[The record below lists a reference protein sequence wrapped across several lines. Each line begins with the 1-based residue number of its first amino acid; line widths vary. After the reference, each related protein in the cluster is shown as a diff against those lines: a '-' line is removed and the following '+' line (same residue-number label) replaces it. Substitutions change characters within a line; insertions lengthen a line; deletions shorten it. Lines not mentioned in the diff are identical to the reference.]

1 MLNLLPH
8 PRQFASIDQNF
19 ELPAHGLIALDAPSA
34 AAIRFTAARL
44 QRAVRERHGLTW
56 ELQAVGATPLNGIAA
71 VLRLRPELG
80 RRPESYT
87 LIIDAHGARLEAG
100 DEAGL
105 FHGVSTLI
113 QIMAQSERA
122 WPGLRIDDWPDFP
135 ARGVMLD
142 VSRDKVPTMDSV
154 FALVDRLAGWK
165 INQFQLYMEHT
176 FAYQQHREV
185 WEQSSPFTGE
195 EILALDAY
203 CRERY
208 IELVPNQNSF
218 GHLHRWFE
226 HERYVPLAEITGGF
240 DTPWGFRLDGSFSL
254 CPGDPA
260 SLDFVRGLF
269 DELLPHFSSRMFNV
283 GCDETIDL
291 GQGRS
296 QADVQARGV
305 GRVYLDF
312 LRKIH
317 SEVKARG
324 RVMQF
329 WGDIIIQ
336 HPELI
341 ADLPHDAIALEW
353 GYDDD
358 HPFEVRCPQ
367 YRAAGIPFYMCPGT
381 SSWNAI
387 AGRTHNAVV
396 NLRRAAEN
404 GLEHG
409 AVGYLITDWGDNG
422 HWQVQPAHDLG
433 FAAGAA
439 FSWALAANRDLDLAT
454 ALSLHA
460 YADPSGALGRVA
472 YDLGDVYRVPGPTP
486 ANNSILS
493 LALQLTLENAPDLSP
508 EALDRTL
515 VAIDA
520 AIAPLA
526 QARSARPDGR
536 QLVREF
542 ELAAQLLR
550 HAVERV
556 RFAHSGGDRAALARD
571 LEAILVEYR
580 AQWLA
585 RNRPGGLADSI
596 ARLEKLRADYAAA

>member
-8 PRQFASIDQNF
+8 PQHLTFTEATF
-19 ELPAHGLIALDAPSA
+19 ELPMHALIMLEAPQP
-34 AAIRFTAARL
+34 AAIRFTALRL
-44 QRAVRERHGLTW
+44 QTAVRDRQRADWT
-56 ELQAVGATPLNGIAA
+56 LQAGGATPLVDVA
-71 VLRLRPELG
+71 VTLRLRPELG
-80 RRPESYT
+80 RRPESYSLFIT
-87 LIIDAHGARLEAG
+87 TGGVEIEAG

-105 FHGVSTLI
+105 FHGVSTLL
-113 QIMAQSERA
+113 QINAQCVGV
-122 WPGLRIDDWPDFP
+122 WPGLRIDDWPDIA

-142 VSRDKVPTMDSV
+142 ISRDKVPTLASV
-154 FALVDRLAGWK
+154 YALVERLASWK

-185 WEQSSPFTGE
+185 WEQASPFTGD

-203 CRERY
+203 CRERH

-296 QADVQARGV
+296 KAEVQARGV

-317 SEVKARG
+317 TEVKARG

-341 ADLPHDAIALEW
+341 PELPREAIALEW

-358 HPFEVRCPQ
+358 HPFEIRCPQ

-381 SSWNAI
+381 SSWNSI
-387 AGRTHNAVV
+387 AGRTKNAVV

-404 GLEHG
+404 GIAHG
-409 AVGYLITDWGDNG
+409 AIGYLITDWGDNG
-422 HWQVQPAHDLG
+422 HWQPEPVHDLG

-439 FSWALAANRDLDLAT
+439 YSWALTANRDLDLPA

-472 YDLGDVYRVPGPTP
+472 YALGEAYRVAGPTP

-493 LALQLTLENAPDLSP
+493 LALQLPLDKAPDLAP
-508 EALDRTL
+508 EGLAATEA
-515 VAIDA
+515 AIDA

-526 QARSARPDGR
+526 QARSERPDAA
-536 QLVREF
+536 LLDSEF
-542 ELAAQLLR
+542 SLAARMLR
-550 HAVERV
+550 HAVARV
-556 RFAHSGGDRAALARD
+556 RFARGVGDRAALARD
-571 LEAILVEYR
+571 LAEIIVAYKT
-580 AQWLA
+580 QWLA
-585 RNRPGGLADSI
+585 RNRPGGLGDSV
-596 ARLEKLRADYAAA
+596 ARLEKLAADYTG

>member
-1 MLNLLPH
+1 MLNLLPT
-8 PRQFASIDQNF
+8 PRQVTLTDQTF
-19 ELPAHGLIALDAPSA
+19 GLPAHGLIALDAPNP
-34 AAIRFTAARL
+34 AAIRFTAIRL
-44 QRAVRERHGLTW
+44 QEAVQERHARHW
-56 ELQAVGATPLNGIAA
+56 ELRALGATLLSDIA
-71 VLRLRPELG
+71 VTLRLRPELG

-87 LIIDAHGARLEAG
+87 LVIDAEGARLEAG

-113 QIMAQSERA
+113 QIMAQSERV
-122 WPGLRIDDWPDFP
+122 WPGLRIDDWPDFA

-142 VSRDKVPTMDSV
+142 ISRDKVPTLAGV
-154 FALVDRLAGWK
+154 FALVDQLAGWK

-185 WEQSSPFTGE
+185 WEHASPFTGE

-203 CRERY
+203 CRERH

-218 GHLHRWFE
+218 GHLQRWFE
-226 HERYVPLAEITGGF
+226 HARYVPLAEITGGF

-254 CPGDPA
+254 CPSDPG

-296 QADVQARGV
+296 RAEVQTRGV

-317 SEVKARG
+317 AEVKARG

-341 ADLPHDAIALEW
+341 PDLPRDAIALEW

-387 AGRTHNAVV
+387 AGRTQNALV

-404 GLEHG
+404 GLAHG
-409 AVGYLITDWGDNG
+409 AIGYLITDWGDNG
-422 HWQVQPAHDLG
+422 HWQPQPIHDLG

-439 FSWALAANRDLDLAT
+439 FSWALEANRDLDVAA

-460 YADPSGALGRVA
+460 YADPTGSLGRVA
-472 YDLGDVYRVPGPTP
+472 YDLGSVYRVAGPTP

-493 LALQLTLENAPDLSP
+493 LALQWPLAKAPDLSADGLALT
-508 EALDRTL
+508 EA
-515 VAIDA
+515 AIDA
-520 AIAPLA
+520 ALA
-526 QARSARPDGR
+526 QLALARCARPDAA
-536 QLVREF
+536 LLTREYA
-542 ELAAQLLR
+542 LAARMLR
-550 HAVERV
+550 HAVARV
-556 RFAHSGGDRAALARD
+556 RFAHGTGQRAALAQD
-571 LEAILVEYR
+571 LEAIIVEYR
-580 AQWLA
+580 AQWQA
-585 RNRPGGLADSI
+585 RNRPGGLVDSV
-596 ARLEKLRADYAAA
+596 ARLEQMRADYAD